1 MRYSFTG
8 LSFVFAITCLT
19 AQLGQGEG
27 SDESGVEVAVA
38 VPLAESDDEPATGRD
53 AEVAQ
58 TAADK
63 RNYQGSP
70 GDFTRI
76 MRSPD
81 TFSRILRS
89 SDPAMESSVGSSPS
103 STSEDQDMP
112 RYLRDMSFTRIL
124 RTPNSGSSFTRIL
137 RSPTADT
144 SYSRSQRSL
153 SSPSSFSR
161 ILRSSPSSSFSRILR
176 VSPSAFSR
184 ILKKRSG
191 QDTFSRILRSPSPV
205 AGEDGLYKDLYG
217 EPIDLNVDLKIV
229 PGSFGDTTTNQSA
242 RGKRGNSN
250 SSFSRILRGDDFSR
264 ILRSSSFSRI
274 L

>member
-27 SDESGVEVAVA
+27 SDESDVEVAVA

-53 AEVAQ
+53 AEAAQ

-89 SDPAMESSVGSSPS
+89 SDPAMESSPS
-103 STSEDQDMP
+103 STSEDNDMP

-124 RTPNSGSSFTRIL
+124 RTPTSGSSFTRIL

-191 QDTFSRILRSPSPV
+191 QDTFSRILRSPSPI
-205 AGEDGLYKDLYG
+205 AGEDGQYKDLYG

-229 PGSFGDTTTNQSA
+229 PGSFGDSTTNQSA